1 MSSHIVLEQPGVKPE
16 EAGEKATRR
25 AFLIAGTAAGLAYT
39 AAMAYPIYRYL
50 ASPEEMASSATAVK
64 EVSLKDAQ
72 KCRRGRS

>member
-1 MSSHIVLEQPGVKPE
+1 MSSHIVLERPGVKPE
-16 EAGEKATRR
+16 QEGEKATRR

-50 ASPEEMASSATAVK
+50 ASPEEMASSASAIK

-72 KCRRGRS
+72 